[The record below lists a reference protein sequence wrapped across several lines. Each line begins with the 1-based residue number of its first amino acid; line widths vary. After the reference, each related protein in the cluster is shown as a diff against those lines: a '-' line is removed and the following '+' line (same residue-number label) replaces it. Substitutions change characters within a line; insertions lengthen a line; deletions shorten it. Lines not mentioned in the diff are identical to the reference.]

1 MAAEMKTAGAFEC
14 SLGRIIR
21 CPAPATALCAPSDA
35 SRQAGGHIVC
45 TRLRHS
51 ISTLIQSLRVCCV
64 DQREKWKKKSGCRIC
79 IMTRRSTF
87 ARGAERGKEERKKE
101 KSWIH
106 SHEIIGIFFPFS
118 SSKKKKKC
126 ASSLVLRALLWLH
139 YNWLF
144 YKKKCG
150 TFSSFQSLR
159 ATSSSSAAAAVNV
172 AYGSS
177 YKANLMKP
185 D

>member
-64 DQREKWKKKSGCRIC
+64 DQREKVKEEEWMPHLYNDEKVHFCARCGTRKRRKK
-79 IMTRRSTF
+79 
-87 ARGAERGKEERKKE
+87 ERKKLN
-101 KSWIH
+101 
-106 SHEIIGIFFPFS
+106 PF
-118 SSKKKKKC
+118 
-126 ASSLVLRALLWLH
+126 
-139 YNWLF
+139 
-144 YKKKCG
+144 
-150 TFSSFQSLR
+150 T
-159 ATSSSSAAAAVNV
+159 
-172 AYGSS
+172 
-177 YKANLMKP
+177 
-185 D
+185 